1 MIWQDY
7 IAYPDD
13 DAPDIGSITPI
24 SNDNGVREYRLLAAD
39 LDKLNS
45 VVTYCG
51 TGSTAFI
58 CSRTAPGTKCKES
71 QDVNIC

>member
-51 TGSTAFI
+51 TGSTAYITDTGAIYMF
-58 CSRTAPGTKCKES
+58 
-71 QDVNIC
+71 QDGSWYEM

>member
-13 DAPDIGSITPI
+13 NVPDIGSIEPI
-24 SNDNGVREYRLLAAD
+24 SNDNGVREYRLLAVD

-45 VVTYCG
+45 TVTYCG
-51 TGSTAFI
+51 DGSTAYVSDTGAIYMFQD
-58 CSRTAPGTKCKES
+58 GTWYEM
-71 QDVNIC
+71 